1 MDNDETILLD
11 RLRDSDTGALD
22 VLYLLYA
29 SKVRDF
35 AMRFLGN
42 STDAED
48 ITHDIFLKL
57 WERRSEADKIRS
69 LKAYLFHMT
78 RNAILNQFKRN
89 NVHDRF
95 LAAGNF
101 DTADEY
107 TVQKVSTDD
116 LLCMVEL
123 AIDNMPEQ
131 RRKVFRMSRYENM
144 SYSEISQALDISPK
158 TVQYHIS
165 SALAELRKLLNS
177 MLFFV

>member
-57 WERRSEADKIRS
+57 WERRSEAGKIRS

-78 RNAILNQFKRN
+78 RNAVLNQFKRN

-95 LAAGNF
+95 LAAGSF

-177 MLFFV
+177 VLFFV